1 MKTWTHDLLTFSS
14 SLTLHSLS
22 LSLSLSL
29 SYTTQDT
36 HTEQAER
43 ERAMAISVAIGLKT
57 VFCVLGCVMVATL
70 IYTLSLDGLP
80 FRKDLLTP
88 WMVATLIDFY
98 INVIAIG
105 GSGLLCTCLL
115 IVSGLGFLQG
125 IELDQC
131 ITLGSS
137 ASMFWKESS
146 EDPIYYVLM
155 RRPNKCCI
163 NILLDVF
170 MEVGNISSMLETMLF
185 AAFGNLS
192 SILRDGMEHK
202 RRFSVVTT
210 RIIFTAL
217 GFLMLGTLLYTLL
230 TDGSPFRTELL
241 TPNLAGD
248 PRSTALIGVHRWMT
262 ATLIDFYINVV
273 ALSCLGSIQR
283 VKLDKRIHLDSFIDM
298 FWQQQMI
305 LSRDEPASDETD
317 IGCINSIFFPAPS

>member
-1 MKTWTHDLLTFSS
+1 
-14 SLTLHSLS
+14 
-22 LSLSLSL
+22 
-29 SYTTQDT
+29 
-36 HTEQAER
+36 
-43 ERAMAISVAIGLKT
+43 MAISVAIGLKT

-70 IYTLSLDGLP
+70 IFTLSLDGLP

-137 ASMFWKESS
+137 ASMFWKFEQ
-146 EDPIYYVLM
+146 
-155 RRPNKCCI
+155 CCI

-185 AAFGNLS
+185 AAFG
-192 SILRDGMEHK
+192 DGMEHN

-241 TPNLAGD
+241 TP
-248 PRSTALIGVHRWMT
+248 TWWMI

-283 VKLDKRIHLDSFIDM
+283 VKLDKCIHLDSFIDM
-298 FWQQQMI
+298 LWQMI

>member
-1 MKTWTHDLLTFSS
+1 
-14 SLTLHSLS
+14 
-22 LSLSLSL
+22 
-29 SYTTQDT
+29 
-36 HTEQAER
+36 
-43 ERAMAISVAIGLKT
+43 MAISVSIGLKT

-105 GSGLLCTCLL
+105 GSDLLCTCLL

-137 ASMFWKESS
+137 ASIITTCCYIVLQLLKLSIGESS

-155 RRPNKCCI
+155 RRPNNFEQCCI

-170 MEVGNISSMLETMLF
+170 MEVGNISSMLETMSF
-185 AAFGNLS
+185 AAFG
-192 SILRDGMEHK
+192 DGMEHK

-241 TPNLAGD
+241 TP
-248 PRSTALIGVHRWMT
+248 WMT

-283 VKLDKRIHLDSFIDM
+283 VKLDKCIHLDSFIGM
-298 FWQQQMI
+298 FWQMI